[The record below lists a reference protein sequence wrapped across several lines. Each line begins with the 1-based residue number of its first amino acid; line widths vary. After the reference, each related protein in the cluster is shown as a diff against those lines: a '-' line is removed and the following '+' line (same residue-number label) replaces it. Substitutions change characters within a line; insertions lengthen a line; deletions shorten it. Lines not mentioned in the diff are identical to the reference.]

1 MGHKKAQQQTKTFLE
16 NAPLPSHGKTYTVV
30 SHKEVINHT
39 AKLLAKNNLHIN
51 KQIFRSS
58 VNANV
63 AQGVYHLSGSNIP
76 NDIDVGLM
84 FAWTNS
90 YDKSTRFQCGIGAH
104 VFVCENGMIHG
115 DMINYGRKHT
125 GTANAD
131 IALSIASQI
140 SQAKHNYTQ
149 LINDKDNMKNIELT
163 CKEQAELLGRLFIEE
178 KLLDTQQMSIVKSE
192 IEDPTYNYGVDPD
205 TAWMFYNHIT
215 NAFKQTH
222 PRNWMTYQSKFHE
235 FITTELL
242 SNIQIQFRDTVQE
255 PEDDLTMPE
264 EHEIEL
270 PNGKIIDE
278 LDAAE
283 PQNENYDST
292 SNVFTL

>member
-58 VNANV
+58 VNAKV

-104 VFVCENGMIHG
+104 VYVCENGMIHG

-125 GTANAD
+125 GTAN
-131 IALSIASQI
+131 SEIAS
-140 SQAKHNYTQ
+140 
-149 LINDKDNMKNIELT
+149 IN
-163 CKEQAELLGRLFIEE
+163 CF
-178 KLLDTQQMSIVKSE
+178 S
-192 IEDPTYNYGVDPD
+192 
-205 TAWMFYNHIT
+205 
-215 NAFKQTH
+215 
-222 PRNWMTYQSKFHE
+222 NW
-235 FITTELL
+235 
-242 SNIQIQFRDTVQE
+242 D
-255 PEDDLTMPE
+255 
-264 EHEIEL
+264 
-270 PNGKIIDE
+270 GC
-278 LDAAE
+278 
-283 PQNENYDST
+283 
-292 SNVFTL
+292 

>member
-1 MGHKKAQQQTKTFLE
+1 M
-16 NAPLPSHGKTYTVV
+16 NP
-30 SHKEVINHT
+30 
-39 AKLLAKNNLHIN
+39 
-51 KQIFRSS
+51 
-58 VNANV
+58 
-63 AQGVYHLSGSNIP
+63 
-76 NDIDVGLM
+76 
-84 FAWTNS
+84 S
-90 YDKSTRFQCGIGAH
+90 YD
-104 VFVCENGMIHG
+104 
-115 DMINYGRKHT
+115 Y
-125 GTANAD
+125 
-131 IALSIASQI
+131 
-140 SQAKHNYTQ
+140 
-149 LINDKDNMKNIELT
+149 NI
-163 CKEQAELLGRLFIEE
+163 
-178 KLLDTQQMSIVKSE
+178 
-192 IEDPTYNYGVDPD
+192 DPD

-222 PRNWMTYQSKFHE
+222 PRNWMSFQSKFHE